1 MTDQKST
8 TEKNRMTEKNRT
20 TESLFIVK
28 GSDEFCF
35 LYRQGAPGEVYR
47 ALLDC
52 ADSGNG
58 GLEADEAL
66 EVIEE
71 LVVRGLRSL

>member
-1 MTDQKST
+1 MTDQL
-8 TEKNRMTEKNRT
+8 NA

-28 GSDEFCF
+28 GKNEFCF
-35 LYRQGAPGEVYR
+35 LYPEKAPGDLYR

-52 ADSGNG
+52 ADYDSSE
-58 GLEADEAL
+58 LQADEAL

-71 LVVRGLRSL
+71 LVVRGLKRL

>member
-1 MTDQKST
+1 MTDQM
-8 TEKNRMTEKNRT
+8 NA

-28 GSDEFCF
+28 GSDEYCF
-35 LYRQGAPGEVYR
+35 LYSDKAPGDVYH

-52 ADSGNG
+52 ADNG
-58 GLEADEAL
+58 ICDLGADEAL

-71 LVVRGLRSL
+71 LLARALLRL

>member
-1 MTDQKST
+1 
-8 TEKNRMTEKNRT
+8 MTEKEST

-35 LYRQGAPGEVYR
+35 LYAERAPGEVYK

-52 ADSGNG
+52 ADG
-58 GLEADEAL
+58 GTADLGADEAL

-71 LVVRGLRSL
+71 LVVRGLKRL

>member
-1 MTDQKST
+1 MTDQK
-8 TEKNRMTEKNRT
+8 KA

-28 GSDEFCF
+28 GKDEYCF
-35 LYRQGAPGEVYR
+35 LYPEKAPGDVYR

-52 ADSGNG
+52 ADVSNSD
-58 GLEADEAL
+58 LETDEAL

-71 LVVRGLRSL
+71 LVVRGLRRL